1 MRRVTRS
8 LLAVAVA
15 GVVSLSPAVG
25 VADQPFVTTVY
36 AHGHGGGH
44 HGGGYGYGNG
54 NCNGYGGGAAPCY
67 YYCNGHEAHLHN
79 NGVCPY
85 AYTAPPVSTPAPAA
99 PAKQTVSK
107 STVRK
112 VQKRL
117 NRIGYRCGRANGVM
131 NAKTKKA
138 VRRFKR
144 DCGLRANCAIKKSV
158 LRALGL

>member
-15 GVVSLSPAVG
+15 GVVSLAPVAG

-36 AHGHGGGH
+36 AHGHCGGGGH
-44 HGGGYGYGNG
+44 HGGGYGYG
-54 NCNGYGGGAAPCY
+54 GGAAPRY

-85 AYTAPPVSTPAPAA
+85 AYTAPTVPTPAPA
-99 PAKQTVSK
+99 KQSVSK

-138 VRRFKR
+138 IRRFKR
-144 DCGLRANCAIKKSV
+144 DCGLKANCAIKKPV